1 MNKTDFSDLVNDV
14 PGAGH
19 PDSQPAVM
27 PQRFSTSAKYQIA
40 QDTYTPAEL
49 RDVNKIIVTVPDTTT
64 PIVVLFGSPSS
75 GKTMALL
82 RMIRFFES
90 HGYTVTP
97 ESVFRPKTDKHYER
111 MCKGLKDMVYSHY
124 APPPT
129 DIISF
134 MLVKVLDR
142 VGNPICQIL
151 EAPGEHYFDGTA
163 SLTFPTYIHN
173 IIALPNRKVWVF
185 IAEQDWGQDQN
196 ERNLYAQQ
204 ICGMQRLIPNDKV
217 VFLFN
222 KVDKHM
228 RQYRSDGRPNKEVFF
243 ANIRNQYPNIFAN
256 YVNNGF
262 FSKLL
267 FGRYNF
273 KVVCFSSGVFTD
285 TEDGEQVW
293 TLGNDSYCQ
302 EFWDAIK

>member
-19 PDSQPAVM
+19 PDSQPLVA
-27 PQRFSTSAKYQIA
+27 PQGISMSPEDQIA
-40 QDTYTPAEL
+40 KDTYAPAEV
-49 RDVNKIIVTVPDTTT
+49 RDVNQIIVTVPDTTT

-75 GKTMALL
+75 GKTLALL
-82 RMIRFFES
+82 RMIRFFERN
-90 HGYTVTP
+90 GYTVTP
-97 ESVFRPKTDKHYER
+97 ESVFRPTYDKHYVR
-111 MCKGLKDMVYSHY
+111 MCRGLKDMVYSHY
-124 APPPT
+124 APSPT
-129 DIISF
+129 DNISF

-185 IAEQDWGQDQN
+185 MVEQDWGEDQN
-196 ERNLYAQQ
+196 ERNLYAQK
-204 ICGMQRLIPNDKV
+204 ICRMQRLIPNDKV

-228 RQYRSDGRPNKEVFF
+228 GQYRSDGHPNKEVFF
-243 ANIRNQYPNIFAN
+243 ANIRNQYPNIFSN

-262 FSKLL
+262 SRLL

-273 KVVCFSSGVFTD
+273 EVVCFSSGVFTG
-285 TEDGEQVW
+285 TADGRQVW